1 MNLYKKCMVKPYSY
15 LVNDIKLISDNP
27 FRCNLLEII

>member
-1 MNLYKKCMVKPYSY
+1 MNLYKKCMVKPHSS